1 MSTSDE
7 PAAGE
12 QKPPKIEFPCQYP
25 LKVIADARESL
36 IAELIQV
43 LRHELPDLKASDFDI
58 KDSRNQRFV
67 SLRFTIEARSET
79 HVADIFN
86 AIKTLKNIHMVL

>member
-1 MSTSDE
+1 MSTADDPKAS
-7 PAAGE
+7 E
-12 QKPPKIEFPCQYP
+12 QTPPKIEFPCQYP

-43 LRHELPDLKASDFDI
+43 LRPELPGLQASDFDI
-58 KDSRNQRFV
+58 RDSRTQRFV
-67 SLRFTIEARSET
+67 SLRFTIVAQSET
-79 HVADIFN
+79 HIADIFT

>member
-1 MSTSDE
+1 MSTIDGPE
-7 PAAGE
+7 TAD
-12 QKPPKIEFPCQYP
+12 QKPPRIEFPCDYP

-43 LRHELPDLKASDFDI
+43 LRPELPDLKASDFNI
-58 KDSRNQRFV
+58 IDSSKKRFV
-67 SLRFTIEARSET
+67 SLRFTIVARSEA
-79 HVADIFN
+79 HVAKIFS